1 MARKQKQT
9 TEERIMENNLHIK
22 ELEEELV
29 DAKIYKNEL
38 NELFVQEQLI
48 EINKLRE
55 DAGLSF
61 DKIKEMVLKNKA

>member
-61 DKIKEMVLKNKA
+61 DKLKEMVSKTKS

>member
-22 ELEEELV
+22 ELEEKLV

-38 NELFVQEQLI
+38 NDIFVQEQLS

>member
-61 DKIKEMVLKNKA
+61 DKLKEMILKTKA